1 MGCVDERTLEALRD
15 GKLAATQVR
24 EAREHL
30 GRCAECR
37 RRALALASEA
47 KRMLDLEPRYP
58 VMARQIERWIVERS
72 GEARQ

>member
-1 MGCVDERTLEALRD
+1 
-15 GKLAATQVR
+15 
-24 EAREHL
+24 L